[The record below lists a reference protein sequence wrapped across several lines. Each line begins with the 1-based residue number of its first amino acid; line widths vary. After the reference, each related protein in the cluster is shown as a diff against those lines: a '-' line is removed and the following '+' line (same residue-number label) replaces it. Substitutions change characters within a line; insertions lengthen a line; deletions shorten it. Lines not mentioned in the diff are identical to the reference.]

1 MIKKI
6 KVFFQ
11 DIKFEHS
18 LFALPFAFLG
28 LILAERGM
36 PSLFLWVWI
45 TVAMVSF
52 RTFAMGLN
60 RFLDASVDAMN
71 PRTAAR
77 AIPSGQ
83 LSKRWVGVILIVSA
97 LIFEFS
103 AFKLGPLC
111 FLLSPVPFILAAVY
125 PLMKRFSYL
134 SHFVLGSVLAIAPY
148 GAWIASRGSLD
159 LAPTFLSLG
168 VICWVAGFD
177 MVYALQDVEFDRK
190 TGLHSFPAKFGT
202 AVTLT
207 TTRSLHFLSV
217 IFWILAGYWNGQ
229 GVIFFAGI
237 LCAAIFLGRS
247 HYLIRSYGIARINES
262 FFVMNV
268 FVSVGLLIA
277 TVLDQAI

>member
-52 RTFAMGLN
+52 RTLAMGLN
-60 RFLDASVDAMN
+60 RFLDASIDAMN
-71 PRTAAR
+71 PRTLAR

-83 LSKRWVGVILIVSA
+83 LSKSWVSVILLVSA
-97 LIFEFS
+97 LLFEFS

-111 FLLSPVPFILAAVY
+111 FLLSPVPFVLAAVY
-125 PLMKRFSYL
+125 PLMKRVSWL

-159 LAPTFLSLG
+159 LVPTFLSLG

-177 MVYALQDVEFDRK
+177 MVYAFQDVEFDRRA
-190 TGLHSFPAKFGT
+190 GLHSFPVKFGT
-202 AVTLT
+202 EVTLT

-217 IFWILAGYWNGQ
+217 IFWALAGYRNGQ
-229 GVIFFAGI
+229 GVVFFVGI
-237 LCAAIFLGRS
+237 LCAALFLGRS
-247 HYLIRSYGIARINES
+247 YYLIRAYGTARINES

-268 FVSVGLLIA
+268 AVSVGLLIA
-277 TVLDQAI
+277 TVLDQVV